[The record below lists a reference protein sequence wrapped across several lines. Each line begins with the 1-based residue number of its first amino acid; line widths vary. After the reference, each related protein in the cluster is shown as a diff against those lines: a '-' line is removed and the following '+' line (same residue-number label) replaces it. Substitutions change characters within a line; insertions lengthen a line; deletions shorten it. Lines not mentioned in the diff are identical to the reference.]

1 MGLDK
6 NGVKLLLHA
15 KQLDVKFDRVATIG
29 RQMLY
34 IREKEMKHMLIQA
47 GLNEAGREES
57 FKLNSYAEAFLRKL
71 GAERTDSLDAS
82 AYEEAS
88 IIHDMNHPL
97 TKELFSKYSVVIDG
111 GSLEHVFNFPT
122 AIKNCMDLLEKD
134 GYYIGITP
142 ANNFL
147 GHGFYQFS
155 PELYY
160 RIFSEVNGFKV
171 RKMYL
176 YADHKTASFYEV
188 LDPLAL
194 KQRVTMANS
203 SPSYLF
209 ILAQKT
215 EDKEVFK
222 ALPQQSDYEHIVWNQ
237 AALDHISHKQ
247 KASNSKV
254 AKLKRLLIDLYHRH
268 IRPMGNSNPQF
279 IRKIDLDLSVTKT

>member
-15 KQLDVKFDRVATIG
+15 KQLGVKFDRVATIG

-34 IREKEMKHMLIQA
+34 VKEKEMKHLLISA
-47 GLNEAGREES
+47 GLDDAGSETG
-57 FKLNSYAEAFLRKL
+57 FKLNSYAEAFFKKL
-71 GAERTDSLDAS
+71 GAERSDSLDAS
-82 AYEEAS
+82 AYEDAT
-88 IIHDMNHPL
+88 IIHDMNLPL
-97 TKELFSKYSVVIDG
+97 PKEFFSRYSVVIDG
-111 GSLEHVFNFPT
+111 GSLEHVFNFPV
-122 AIKNCMDLLEKD
+122 AIKNCMNLIEKD

-160 RIFSEVNGFKV
+160 RIFSEANGFQV

-176 YADHKTASFYEV
+176 YADHKKAVFYEV
-188 LDPLAL
+188 LDPLEL
-194 KQRVTMANS
+194 KRRVIMANS

-209 ILAQKT
+209 IMAQKT

-222 ALPQQSDYEHIVWNQ
+222 VVPQQSDYEHMVWNQ
-237 AALDHISHKQ
+237 KAPDLISNQKKQ
-247 KASNSKV
+247 SNSKV
-254 AKLKRLLIDLYHRH
+254 AKLNRLLTDLCHRH
-268 IRPMGNSNPQF
+268 IRSMGNSNPQSV
-279 IRKIDLDLSVTKT
+279 RKIKL

>member
-15 KQLDVKFDRVATIG
+15 KQLGVKFDRVATIG

-34 IREKEMKHMLIQA
+34 VKEKEMKHLLIQA
-47 GLNEAGREES
+47 GLNDVASGPG
-57 FKLNSYAEAFLRKL
+57 FQLNSYAEEFFKKL
-71 GAERTDSLDAS
+71 GAERSDSLDAS
-82 AYEEAS
+82 AYEDAS
-88 IIHDMNHPL
+88 IIHDMNLPL
-97 TKELFSKYSVVIDG
+97 PTEHFSKYSVVIDG
-111 GSLEHVFNFPT
+111 GSLEHVFNFPV
-122 AIKNCMDLLEKD
+122 AIKNCMNLIEKE

-160 RIFSEVNGFKV
+160 RIFSPANGFQV

-176 YADHKTASFYEV
+176 YAGNKKAAFYEV
-188 LDPLAL
+188 LDPLEL
-194 KQRVTMANS
+194 KQRVIMANS

-215 EDKEVFK
+215 EEKEVFK
-222 ALPQQSDYEHIVWNQ
+222 VVPQQSDYEHIVWNQ
-237 AALDHISHKQ
+237 AAPGLSTKQ
-247 KASNSKV
+247 KKASNSKV
-254 AKLKRLLIDLYHRH
+254 AKLNRLLTDIYLRH
-268 IRPMGNSNPQF
+268 VRAMGNSNPRSV
-279 IRKIDLDLSVTKT
+279 RKIKL

>member
-15 KQLDVKFDRVATIG
+15 KQLEVKFDRVATIG

-34 IREKEMKHMLIQA
+34 VKEKEMKHLLVQA
-47 GLNEAGREES
+47 GLNDAGSENDFR
-57 FKLNSYAEAFLRKL
+57 LNSYAEAFFKKL
-71 GAERTDSLDAS
+71 GAERCDSLDAS
-82 AYEEAS
+82 DYEDAT
-88 IIHDMNHPL
+88 IIHDMNLPL
-97 TKELFSKYSVVIDG
+97 PKDLFSNYSVVIDG
-111 GSLEHVFNFPT
+111 GSLEHVFNFPE
-122 AIKNCMDLLEKD
+122 AIKNCMNLIEKD

-160 RIFSEVNGFKV
+160 RIFSPANGFKV

-176 YADHKTASFYEV
+176 YADHKKASFYEV
-188 LDPLAL
+188 PDPLEL
-194 KQRVTMANS
+194 KQRVIMANS

-215 EDKEVFK
+215 EEKEVFK
-222 ALPQQSDYEHIVWNQ
+222 VVPQQSDYEHIVWNQ
-237 AALDHISHKQ
+237 AAPGLISNQK

-254 AKLKRLLIDLYHRH
+254 AKLLRVLSDRCQRH
-268 IRPMGNSNPQF
+268 MRSMGNSNPQSV
-279 IRKIDLDLSVTKT
+279 RKIKL

>member
-6 NGVKLLLHA
+6 NGVRLLLHA
-15 KQLDVKFDRVATIG
+15 KQLGVKFERVATIG

-34 IREKEMKHMLIQA
+34 AKEKEMKRLLIQA
-47 GLNEAGREES
+47 GLNDAGSEPG
-57 FKLNSYAEAFLRKL
+57 FKLNSYAEAFFKKL
-71 GAERTDSLDAS
+71 GAERCDSLDAS

-88 IIHDMNHPL
+88 IIHDMNLNLP
-97 TKELFSKYSVVIDG
+97 KELFSNYSVVIDG

-122 AIKNCMDLLEKD
+122 AIKNCMNLIEKD

-160 RIFSEVNGFKV
+160 RIFSAANGFKV

-176 YADHKTASFYEV
+176 YADHKKAAFYEV
-188 LDPLAL
+188 LDPLEL
-194 KQRVTMANS
+194 KQRVCMANS

-222 ALPQQSDYEHIVWNQ
+222 VVPQQSDYEHIVWNQ
-237 AALDHISHKQ
+237 DAAGLSSNQKKQ
-247 KASNSKV
+247 SNSKV
-254 AKLKRLLIDLYHRH
+254 AKLNRVLTDIYHRH
-268 IRPMGNSNPQF
+268 IRPMGNSNPQSV
-279 IRKIDLDLSVTKT
+279 RKIKL